1 MYKKLENIVFL
12 GSKKFGLNILK
23 ELYSKNK
30 KLNWLVI
37 HTNDKDDNRSYL
49 NHFQNFCSLKK
60 INFHNV
66 SSIKKI
72 EKLILNQKQDFI
84 FVCGFYKILRNKIFN
99 HSVYGTFGI
108 HNSLLPAYRGGSPLV
123 WQIINNEKFLG
134 SSLFKFSNGI
144 DNGPLL
150 HSIKI
155 RNNRKINI
163 KIATDLLEK
172 KWLKILPSILNK
184 YINGKLKPIK
194 QDESKATYVKQR
206 KPKHGKIDWNNKF
219 SYIDRFIRAQSSP
232 YPGAFFRI
240 KKRKIKIIS
249 HKIYKKKIKGEPG
262 KIYKYNK
269 KNIIIFCKDNKLINI
284 NYKNY

>member
-1 MYKKLENIVFL
+1 MHKKLENIVFL
-12 GSKKFGLNILK
+12 GSKKFGFNILK
-23 ELYSKNK
+23 ELYFKNK
-30 KLNWLVI
+30 KLKWLVI
-37 HTNDKDDNRSYL
+37 HTNDKNDKRSYL
-49 NHFQNFCSLKK
+49 NHFKKFCTSKK
-60 INFHNV
+60 IKFYNV
-66 SSIKKI
+66 SSIKKT
-72 EKLILNQKQDFI
+72 EQLILHQKQDFI
-84 FVCGFYKILRNKIFN
+84 FVCGFYKILRNKILD

-108 HNSLLPAYRGGSPLV
+108 HNSLLPIYRGGSPLV

-144 DNGPLL
+144 DNGPVL

-155 RNNRKINI
+155 PNNRKINI

-172 KWLKILPSILNK
+172 KWLKVLSSILNK
-184 YINGKLKPIK
+184 YFNGELKPIR

-206 KPKHGKIDWNNKF
+206 KPKHGEIDWNNKF

-249 HKIYKKKIKGEPG
+249 HKIYKKKLKGEPG

-269 KNIIIFCKDNKLINI
+269 KNIIIFCKNNKLINI